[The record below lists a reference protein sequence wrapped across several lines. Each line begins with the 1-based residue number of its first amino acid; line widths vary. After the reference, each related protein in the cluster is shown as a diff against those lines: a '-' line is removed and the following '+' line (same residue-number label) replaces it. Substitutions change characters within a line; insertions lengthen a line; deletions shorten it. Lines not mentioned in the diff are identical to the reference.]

1 MKAAVAKQKGAPL
14 VLEERPLPE
23 PGEGAVRIR
32 VHACGICHSDQ
43 FVVEGIWPSLKL
55 PRVPGH
61 EVAGVVDAVGP
72 GVRHVQPG
80 ARVGVGWYGG
90 HCGVCRA
97 CREGDFVLC
106 ENGPVT
112 GISFDGGYEEYM
124 LASVSALAMIPE
136 DLDFAEAAP
145 LLCAG
150 VTTFNSLRNSGAR
163 AGDVVAVHGLGG
175 LGHLGVQFARAMGF
189 YVVAI
194 ARGAEKADLAKKL
207 GAHEYLDA
215 TQGDMIQGL
224 QKLGGASVILSTAVS
239 GQAASELVN
248 GLGRNGCLVVL
259 GASPDPITIRSGSL
273 IGGRRRIQGW
283 PSGQASDSED
293 TLRFAQL
300 HGIRPRIETFP
311 LAEAQAAY
319 QHMMQGKARFRAV
332 LKAI

>member
-1 MKAAVAKQKGAPL
+1 MKAAIVKQKGAPL
-14 VLEERPLPE
+14 VIEERPTPE
-23 PGEGAVRIR
+23 PGEGTVRIK

-43 FVVEGIWPSLKL
+43 FVVDGIWPSLKL

-72 GVRHVQPG
+72 GVTHIQPG

-106 ENGPVT
+106 ENGMIT

-124 LASVSALAMIPE
+124 LAPASALAAIPE
-136 DLDFAEAAP
+136 GLDFSEAAP

-150 VTTFNSLRNSGAR
+150 ITTFNALRNSGAR

-207 GAHEYLDA
+207 GAHEYLDSL
-215 TQGDMIQGL
+215 QGDATKGL
-224 QKLGGASVILSTAVS
+224 QKLGGANVILSTAVS
-239 GQAASELVN
+239 GQAASDLIN

-259 GASPDPITIRSGSL
+259 GGSPDPISIRPGLL

-293 TLRFAQL
+293 TLRFSQL

-311 LAEAQAAY
+311 LGEAQGAY

-332 LKAI
+332 LKVA